1 MPIGFFF
8 HNWVDNDD
16 NLHVLQVLQSYSE
29 SDMQTDQ
36 AVPVND
42 DGGVSP
48 EPPNDE
54 NQAPFPKRGWFHN
67 ATDEELTVAAAKNTK
82 VTTAGLCDSQ
92 SSRLG

>member
-1 MPIGFFF
+1 
-8 HNWVDNDD
+8 
-16 NLHVLQVLQSYSE
+16 
-29 SDMQTDQ
+29 MQTDQ
-36 AVPVND
+36 AAPVND